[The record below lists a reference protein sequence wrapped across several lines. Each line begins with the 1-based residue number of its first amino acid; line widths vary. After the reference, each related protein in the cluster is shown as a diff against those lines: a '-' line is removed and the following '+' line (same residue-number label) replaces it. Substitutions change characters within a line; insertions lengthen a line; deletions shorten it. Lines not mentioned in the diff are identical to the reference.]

1 MNISKKL
8 LSILLIFSILTV
20 TFSVFF
26 VKNESNAVTMSKS
39 YTQYVK
45 SGISAFPKSY
55 QTYLKKLEE
64 LHPNWIFKAYYTG
77 IDWDELTSSSAENK
91 CKKNTIYFKSGST
104 VMDPKA
110 LCICGKEGDSN
121 YYCASAST
129 VNYYLDPRNFLSEAQ
144 VFQFLDLSYDEHI
157 TKSVITNAAKNSFLS
172 GTFTVNGKKYSY
184 VDAIMD
190 AAEESKVSAMHILVT
205 IFQEVGKGTKKSNGT
220 YTLPKAVSGTV
231 DGYEGLYN
239 FYNYGATDGSGAVE
253 RGLKKAREMGWT
265 DPRTAIIEGA
275 TIVLANNYIK
285 AGQNT
290 KYFYK
295 FDVVGNEILQESDG
309 KKTYSSSYFFGHQY
323 MTNIQDPTS
332 QAYNLFTYYTNEGLL
347 DKTLTFNI
355 PVYDDMP
362 SQAVQQETTLKE
374 SEGDFYWVNVNSSVN
389 IRKSASTTST
399 SLGKA
404 RRGMVVAKKGSSG
417 NFYKVTYY
425 KATSYDKSKKKW
437 NGTKVT
443 GYISKDYLK
452 KCEEIESDP
461 EPEPEPE
468 KPFEI
473 VEDEKLVDLAPG
485 GKVSNIKNTYK
496 DAKIKDSSGKEITST
511 SATLATGYTV
521 TINGKEY
528 DIVVLGDT
536 SGDGVVDA
544 RDSLRILKYQVGTYS
559 FKKAFLSAA
568 DVNGDGVVDARDS
581 LRVLKYQVGT
591 YNISIN

>member
-26 VKNESNAVTMSKS
+26 VKNESKAVSMSSS

-55 QTYLKKLEE
+55 QSYLKKLEE
-64 LHPNWIFKAYYTG
+64 LHPNWVFKAYYTG

-91 CKKNTIYFKSGST
+91 CKKNTIYFKNGST
-104 VMDPKA
+104 IMDPKA
-110 LCICGKEGDSN
+110 LCVCGQEGDSN
-121 YYCASAST
+121 YYCASSST

-157 TKSVITNAAKNSFLS
+157 TKEVIKNAAKNSFLS
-172 GTFTVNGKKYSY
+172 GKFKIDGKEYTY

-190 AAEESKVSAMHILVT
+190 AAEESDVSAMHILVT
-205 IFQEVGKGTKKSNGT
+205 IFQEVGRGSKKSDGT

-275 TIVLANNYIK
+275 TIVLANNYIS

-309 KKTYSSSYFFGHQY
+309 KKTYASKYFFGHQY

-332 QAYNLFTYYTNEGLL
+332 QAYSLFTYYTNEDLL
-347 DKTLTFNI
+347 DNTLTFNI

-362 SQAVQQETTLKE
+362 SQAVQQETTLSK
-374 SEGDFYWVNVNSSVN
+374 SEGDFYWVDVNSSVN
-389 IRKSASTTST
+389 IRKSASTSSS
-399 SLGKA
+399 SLGTA
-404 RRGMVVAKKGSSG
+404 RRGMIMAKKGSSG

-425 KATSYDKSKKKW
+425 KATTYDKSKKKW

-443 GYISKDYLK
+443 GYISKDYLT
-452 KCEEIESDP
+452 KCDET
-461 EPEPEPE
+461 EPEPE

-496 DAKIKDSSGKEITST
+496 DAKIKDSKGKEVTST

-528 DIVVLGDT
+528 DIVVLGDVNGNGEIT
-536 SGDGVVDA
+536 SSDLLGIVNHLNGNKPLKDA
-544 RDSLRILKYQVGTYS
+544 Y
-559 FKKAFLSAA
+559 KKACDANRSDTISSSDLLTV
-568 DVNGDGVVDARDS
+568 VNHLNES
-581 LRVLKYQVGT
+581 KKITL
-591 YNISIN
+591 

>member
-172 GTFTVNGKKYSY
+172 GKFKIDGKEYSY

-190 AAEESKVSAMHILVT
+190 AAEESEVSAMHILVT

-389 IRKSASTTST
+389 IRKSASTSAT

-443 GYISKDYLK
+443 GYISKEYLV
-452 KCEEIESDP
+452 KCDEKEEEPEDP
-461 EPEPEPE
+461 EPS

-511 SATLATGYTV
+511 SAVLATGYIV

-528 DIVVLGDT
+528 DIVVLGDVNGNGDIT
-536 SGDGVVDA
+536 SSDLLGIVNHLNGNKPLKDA
-544 RDSLRILKYQVGTYS
+544 Y
-559 FKKAFLSAA
+559 KKACDANRSDTISSSDLLTV
-568 DVNGDGVVDARDS
+568 VNHLNES
-581 LRVLKYQVGT
+581 KKITL
-591 YNISIN
+591 

>member
-205 IFQEVGKGTKKSNGT
+205 IFQEVGKGTKKSDGT

-389 IRKSASTTST
+389 IRKSASTSST

-443 GYISKDYLK
+443 GYISKEYLV
-452 KCEEIESDP
+452 KCDEKEEEPEDP
-461 EPEPEPE
+461 EPS

-511 SATLATGYTV
+511 SAVLATGYIV

-536 SGDGVVDA
+536 SGDGKISELDYVKIKNKITGNSKMTGAYLD
-544 RDSLRILKYQVGTYS
+544 
-559 FKKAFLSAA
+559 AA
-568 DVNGDGVVDARDS
+568 DVNKSGTITELDYVKVKNHITGASKIS
-581 LRVLKYQVGT
+581 L
-591 YNISIN
+591 

>member
-190 AAEESKVSAMHILVT
+190 AAEESEVSAMHILVT
-205 IFQEVGKGTKKSNGT
+205 IFQEVGKGTKKSDGT

-275 TIVLANNYIK
+275 TIVLANNYIS

-323 MTNIQDPTS
+323 MTNIQDPMS

-511 SATLATGYTV
+511 SAVLATGYIV

-536 SGDGVVDA
+536 SGDGKISELDYVKIKNKITGSSKMTGAYLD
-544 RDSLRILKYQVGTYS
+544 
-559 FKKAFLSAA
+559 AA
-568 DVNGDGVVDARDS
+568 DVNKSGTITELDYVKVKNHITGASEIS
-581 LRVLKYQVGT
+581 L
-591 YNISIN
+591 

>member
-190 AAEESKVSAMHILVT
+190 AAEESEVSAMHILVT
-205 IFQEVGKGTKKSNGT
+205 IFQEVGKGTKKSDGT

-275 TIVLANNYIK
+275 TIVLANNYIS

-323 MTNIQDPTS
+323 MTNIQDPMS

-389 IRKSASTTST
+389 IRKSASTSAT

-404 RRGMVVAKKGSSG
+404 RRGMIVAKKGTSG
-417 NFYKVTYY
+417 NFYKISYY

-443 GYISKDYLK
+443 GYISKEYLV
-452 KCEEIESDP
+452 KCDEKEEEPEDP
-461 EPEPEPE
+461 EPS

-511 SATLATGYTV
+511 SAVLATGYIV

-536 SGDGVVDA
+536 SGDGKITPTDYVKIRNKIMESNKLTNVQQ
-544 RDSLRILKYQVGTYS
+544 K
-559 FKKAFLSAA
+559 AA
-568 DVNGDGVVDARDS
+568 DVNRDGDITPADYVKVRNHIMGS
-581 LRVLKYQVGT
+581 SS
-591 YNISIN
+591 ISI

>member
-110 LCICGKEGDSN
+110 LCICGQEGDSN

-190 AAEESKVSAMHILVT
+190 AAEESEVSAMHILVT

-275 TIVLANNYIK
+275 EIVLANNYIK

-323 MTNIQDPTS
+323 MTNIQDPMS

-443 GYISKDYLK
+443 GYISKEYLV
-452 KCEEIESDP
+452 KCDEKEE
-461 EPEPEPE
+461 EPEDPEPE

-496 DAKIKDSSGKEITST
+496 DAKIKDSSGKEVTST

-536 SGDGVVDA
+536 SGDGKITPSDYVKI
-544 RDSLRILKYQVGTYS
+544 RNKIMGSS
-559 FKKAFLSAA
+559 NLSNVQEKAA
-568 DVNGDGVVDARDS
+568 DINKDD
-581 LRVLKYQVGT
+581 K
-591 YNISIN
+591 ISPADYVKVRNHIMGSSTITL

>member
-110 LCICGKEGDSN
+110 LCICGQEGDSN

-231 DGYEGLYN
+231 DGYEGVYN

-253 RGLKKAREMGWT
+253 RGLKKAKEMGWT

-275 TIVLANNYIK
+275 TIVLANNYIS

-332 QAYNLFTYYTNEGLL
+332 QANNLFTYYTNEDLL
-347 DKTLTFNI
+347 DNTLTFNI

-389 IRKSASTTST
+389 IRKSASTSST

-404 RRGMVVAKKGSSG
+404 RRGMVVAKKESSG

-496 DAKIKDSSGKEITST
+496 DAKIKDSSGKEVTST

-536 SGDGVVDA
+536 SGDGKITSSDYMKIKNHIMETSTLKDA
-544 RDSLRILKYQVGTYS
+544 YK
-559 FKKAFLSAA
+559 SAA
-568 DVNGDGVVDARDS
+568 DVSRDNKVTS
-581 LRVLKYQVGT
+581 SDYMKVKNHIMETSEITL
-591 YNISIN
+591 

>member
-26 VKNESNAVTMSKS
+26 INKESKAVSMSSS

-55 QTYLKKLEE
+55 QSYLKKLEE
-64 LHPNWIFKAYYTG
+64 LHPNWVFKAYYTG

-91 CKKNTIYFKSGST
+91 CKKNTIYFKNGST
-104 VMDPKA
+104 IMDPKA
-110 LCICGKEGDSN
+110 LCVCGQEGDSN
-121 YYCASAST
+121 YYCASSST

-144 VFQFLDLSYDEHI
+144 VFQFLDLSYDKHI
-157 TKSVITNAAKNSFLS
+157 TKEVIKNAAKNSFLS
-172 GTFTVNGKKYSY
+172 GKFKIDGKEYTY

-190 AAEESKVSAMHILVT
+190 AAEESDVSAMHILVT
-205 IFQEVGKGTKKSNGT
+205 IFQEVGRGSKKSDGT

-275 TIVLANNYIK
+275 TIVLANNYIS

-309 KKTYSSSYFFGHQY
+309 KKTYASKYFFGHQY

-332 QAYNLFTYYTNEGLL
+332 QAYSLFTYYTNEDLL
-347 DKTLTFNI
+347 DNTLTFNI

-362 SQAVQQETTLKE
+362 SQAVQQETTLSK
-374 SEGDFYWVNVNSSVN
+374 SEGDFYWVDVNSSVN
-389 IRKSASTTST
+389 IRKSASTSSS
-399 SLGKA
+399 SLGTA

-443 GYISKDYLK
+443 GYISKEYLK
-452 KCEEIESDP
+452 KCEEK
-461 EPEPEPE
+461 EPEPT

-511 SATLATGYTV
+511 SAVLATGYTV

-536 SGDGVVDA
+536 SSDGKISSIDYMKIKNHIMEVTN
-544 RDSLRILKYQVGTYS
+544 LNGT
-559 FKKAFLSAA
+559 KKDAA
-568 DVNGDGVVDARDS
+568 DVNRDGKISSADYM
-581 LRVLKYQVGT
+581 KIKNHIMGT
-591 YNISIN
+591 SKITL

>member
-275 TIVLANNYIK
+275 TIVLANNYIS

-443 GYISKDYLK
+443 GYISKEYLK

-496 DAKIKDSSGKEITST
+496 DAKIKDSSGKEVTST

-528 DIVVLGDT
+528 DIVVLGDVNGNGDIT
-536 SGDGVVDA
+536 SSDLLGIVNHLNGNKPLKDA
-544 RDSLRILKYQVGTYS
+544 Y
-559 FKKAFLSAA
+559 KKACDANRSDTISSSDLLTV
-568 DVNGDGVVDARDS
+568 VNHLNES
-581 LRVLKYQVGT
+581 KKITL
-591 YNISIN
+591 

>member
-172 GTFTVNGKKYSY
+172 GKFKIDGKEYSY

-190 AAEESKVSAMHILVT
+190 AAEESEVSAMHILVT

-275 TIVLANNYIK
+275 TIVLANNYIS

-389 IRKSASTTST
+389 IRKSASTSAT

-404 RRGMVVAKKGSSG
+404 RRGMIVAKKGTSG

-443 GYISKDYLK
+443 GYISKEYLV
-452 KCEEIESDP
+452 KCDEKEEEPEDP
-461 EPEPEPE
+461 EPS

-485 GKVSNIKNTYK
+485 AKVSNIKNTYS
-496 DAKIKDSSGKEITST
+496 DAKIKDSNGKEVTST
-511 SATLATGYTV
+511 SAGLATGYTV

-536 SGDGVVDA
+536 SGDGKVNSLDA
-544 RDSLRILKYQVGTYS
+544 LNVLRHSARIET
-559 FKKAFLSAA
+559 LSGAYLEAA
-568 DVNGDGVVDARDS
+568 DVLRDGKANS
-581 LRVLKYQVGT
+581 ASALQILKHSAKIDKIT
-591 YNISIN
+591 L

>member
-275 TIVLANNYIK
+275 TIVLANNYIS

-443 GYISKDYLK
+443 GYISKEYLV
-452 KCEEIESDP
+452 KCDEKEE
-461 EPEPEPE
+461 EPEDPEPE

-528 DIVVLGDT
+528 DIVVLGDVNGNGDIT
-536 SGDGVVDA
+536 SSDLLGIVNHLNGNKPLKDA
-544 RDSLRILKYQVGTYS
+544 Y
-559 FKKAFLSAA
+559 KKACDANRSDTISSSDLLTV
-568 DVNGDGVVDARDS
+568 VNHLNES
-581 LRVLKYQVGT
+581 KKITL
-591 YNISIN
+591 

>member
-26 VKNESNAVTMSKS
+26 VKNESKAVSMSSS

-55 QTYLKKLEE
+55 QSYLKKLEE
-64 LHPNWIFKAYYTG
+64 LHPNWVFKAYYTG

-91 CKKNTIYFKSGST
+91 CKKNTIYFKNGST
-104 VMDPKA
+104 IMDPKA
-110 LCICGKEGDSN
+110 LCICGQEGDSN
-121 YYCASAST
+121 YYCASSST

-157 TKSVITNAAKNSFLS
+157 TKEVIKNAAKNSFLS
-172 GTFTVNGKKYSY
+172 GKFKIDGKEYTY

-190 AAEESKVSAMHILVT
+190 AAEESDVSAMHILVT
-205 IFQEVGKGTKKSNGT
+205 IFQEVGRGSKKSDGT

-275 TIVLANNYIK
+275 TIVLANNYIS

-309 KKTYSSSYFFGHQY
+309 KKTYASKYFFGHQY

-332 QAYNLFTYYTNEGLL
+332 QAYSLFTYYTNEGLL

-374 SEGDFYWVNVNSSVN
+374 SEGDFYWVDVNSSVN
-389 IRKSASTTST
+389 IRKSASTSSA
-399 SLGKA
+399 SLGTA

-425 KATSYDKSKKKW
+425 KATSYNKSKKKW

-443 GYISKDYLK
+443 GYISKEYLK
-452 KCEEIESDP
+452 KCEEK
-461 EPEPEPE
+461 EPEPT

-473 VEDEKLVDLAPG
+473 VESDKLVDLAPG

-496 DAKIKDSSGKEITST
+496 DAKIKDSKGKEVTST

-528 DIVVLGDT
+528 DIVVLGDVNGNGEIT
-536 SGDGVVDA
+536 SSDLLGIVNHLNGNKPLKDA
-544 RDSLRILKYQVGTYS
+544 Y
-559 FKKAFLSAA
+559 KKACDANRSDTISSSDLLTV
-568 DVNGDGVVDARDS
+568 VNHLNES
-581 LRVLKYQVGT
+581 KKITL
-591 YNISIN
+591 

>member
-26 VKNESNAVTMSKS
+26 VKNESKAVSMSSS

-64 LHPNWIFKAYYTG
+64 LHPNWVFKAYYTG

-91 CKKNTIYFKSGST
+91 CKKNTIYFKNGST

-110 LCICGKEGDSN
+110 LCVCGQEGDSN
-121 YYCASAST
+121 YYCASSST

-144 VFQFLDLSYDEHI
+144 VFQFLDLSYDKHI
-157 TKSVITNAAKNSFLS
+157 TKEVIKNAAKNSFLS
-172 GTFTVNGKKYSY
+172 GKFKIDGKEYTY

-190 AAEESKVSAMHILVT
+190 AAEESDVSAMHILVT
-205 IFQEVGKGTKKSNGT
+205 IFQEVGRGSKKSDGT
-220 YTLPKAVSGTV
+220 YSLPKAVSGTV

-275 TIVLANNYIK
+275 TIVLANNYIS

-309 KKTYSSSYFFGHQY
+309 KKTYASKYFFGHQY

-332 QAYNLFTYYTNEGLL
+332 QAYNLFTYYTNEDLL
-347 DKTLTFNI
+347 DNTLTFNI

-362 SQAVQQETTLKE
+362 SQAVQQETTLSK
-374 SEGDFYWVNVNSSVN
+374 SEGDFYWVDVNSSVN
-389 IRKSASTTST
+389 IRKSASTSSA
-399 SLGKA
+399 SLGTA

-443 GYISKDYLK
+443 GYISKEYLK
-452 KCEEIESDP
+452 KCEEK
-461 EPEPEPE
+461 EPEPT

-496 DAKIKDSSGKEITST
+496 DAKIKDSKGKEVTST

-528 DIVVLGDT
+528 DIVVLGDVNGNGEIT
-536 SGDGVVDA
+536 SSDLLGIVNHLNGNKPLKDA
-544 RDSLRILKYQVGTYS
+544 Y
-559 FKKAFLSAA
+559 KKACDANRSDTISSSDLLTV
-568 DVNGDGVVDARDS
+568 VNHLNES
-581 LRVLKYQVGT
+581 KKITL
-591 YNISIN
+591 

>member
-323 MTNIQDPTS
+323 MTNIQDPMS

-443 GYISKDYLK
+443 GYISKEYLV
-452 KCEEIESDP
+452 KCDEKEEEPEDP
-461 EPEPEPE
+461 EPS

-511 SATLATGYTV
+511 SAVLATGYIV

-528 DIVVLGDT
+528 DIVVLGDVNGNGDIT
-536 SGDGVVDA
+536 SSDLLGIVNHLNGNKPLKDA
-544 RDSLRILKYQVGTYS
+544 Y
-559 FKKAFLSAA
+559 KKACDANRSDTISSSDLLTV
-568 DVNGDGVVDARDS
+568 VNHLNES
-581 LRVLKYQVGT
+581 KKITL
-591 YNISIN
+591 

>member
-26 VKNESNAVTMSKS
+26 VKNESKAVSMSSS

-55 QTYLKKLEE
+55 QSYLKKLEE
-64 LHPNWIFKAYYTG
+64 LHPNWVFKAYYTG

-91 CKKNTIYFKSGST
+91 CKKNTIYFKNGST
-104 VMDPKA
+104 IMDPKA
-110 LCICGKEGDSN
+110 LCVCGQEGDSN
-121 YYCASAST
+121 YYCASSST

-144 VFQFLDLSYDEHI
+144 VFQFLDLSYDKHI
-157 TKSVITNAAKNSFLS
+157 TKEVIKNAAKNSFLS
-172 GTFTVNGKKYSY
+172 GKFKIDGKEYTY

-190 AAEESKVSAMHILVT
+190 AAEESDVSAMHILVT
-205 IFQEVGKGTKKSNGT
+205 IFQEVGRGSKKSDGT

-275 TIVLANNYIK
+275 TIVLANNYIS

-309 KKTYSSSYFFGHQY
+309 KKTYASKYFFGHQY

-332 QAYNLFTYYTNEGLL
+332 QAYNLFTYYTNEDLL
-347 DKTLTFNI
+347 DNTLTFNI

-362 SQAVQQETTLKE
+362 SQAVQQETTLSK
-374 SEGDFYWVNVNSSVN
+374 SEGDFYWVDVNSSVN
-389 IRKSASTTST
+389 IRKSASTSSA
-399 SLGKA
+399 SLGTA

-443 GYISKDYLK
+443 GYISKEYLK
-452 KCEEIESDP
+452 KCEEK
-461 EPEPEPE
+461 EPEPT

-496 DAKIKDSSGKEITST
+496 DAKIKDSKGKEVTST

-528 DIVVLGDT
+528 DIVVLGDVNGNGEIT
-536 SGDGVVDA
+536 SSDLLGIVNHLNGNKPLKDA
-544 RDSLRILKYQVGTYS
+544 Y
-559 FKKAFLSAA
+559 KKACDANRSDTISSSDLLTV
-568 DVNGDGVVDARDS
+568 VNHLNES
-581 LRVLKYQVGT
+581 KKITL
-591 YNISIN
+591 

>member
-20 TFSVFF
+20 TCSVFF
-26 VKNESNAVTMSKS
+26 INKESKAVSMSSS

-55 QTYLKKLEE
+55 QSYLKKLEE
-64 LHPNWIFKAYYTG
+64 LHPNWVFKAYYTG

-91 CKKNTIYFKSGST
+91 CKKNTIYFKNGST
-104 VMDPKA
+104 IMDPKA
-110 LCICGKEGDSN
+110 LCVCGQEGDSN
-121 YYCASAST
+121 YYCASSST

-157 TKSVITNAAKNSFLS
+157 TKEVIKNAAKNSFLS
-172 GTFTVNGKKYSY
+172 GKFKIDGKEYTY

-190 AAEESKVSAMHILVT
+190 AAEESDVSAMHILVT
-205 IFQEVGKGTKKSNGT
+205 IFQEVGRGTKKSDGT

-275 TIVLANNYIK
+275 TIVLANNYIS

-332 QAYNLFTYYTNEGLL
+332 QAYNLFTYYTNEDLL
-347 DKTLTFNI
+347 DNTLTFNI

-362 SQAVQQETTLKE
+362 SQAVQQETTLSK
-374 SEGDFYWVNVNSSVN
+374 SEGDFYWVDVNSSVN
-389 IRKSASTTST
+389 IRKSASTSSA
-399 SLGKA
+399 SLGTA
-404 RRGMVVAKKGSSG
+404 RRGMIMAKKVTSG

-425 KATSYDKSKKKW
+425 KATTYDKSKKKW

-443 GYISKDYLK
+443 GYISKEYLK
-452 KCEEIESDP
+452 KCEEK
-461 EPEPEPE
+461 EPEPT
-468 KPFEI
+468 KTFEI
-473 VEDEKLVDLAPG
+473 VESDKLVDLAPG

-496 DAKIKDSSGKEITST
+496 DAKIKDSKGKEVTST

-528 DIVVLGDT
+528 DIVVLGDVNGNGEIT
-536 SGDGVVDA
+536 SSDLLGIVNHLNGNKPLKDA
-544 RDSLRILKYQVGTYS
+544 Y
-559 FKKAFLSAA
+559 KKACDANRSDTISSSDLLTV
-568 DVNGDGVVDARDS
+568 VNHLNES
-581 LRVLKYQVGT
+581 KKITL
-591 YNISIN
+591 

>member
-1 MNISKKL
+1 
-8 LSILLIFSILTV
+8 
-20 TFSVFF
+20 
-26 VKNESNAVTMSKS
+26 
-39 YTQYVK
+39 
-45 SGISAFPKSY
+45 
-55 QTYLKKLEE
+55 
-64 LHPNWIFKAYYTG
+64 
-77 IDWDELTSSSAENK
+77 
-91 CKKNTIYFKSGST
+91 
-104 VMDPKA
+104 
-110 LCICGKEGDSN
+110 
-121 YYCASAST
+121 
-129 VNYYLDPRNFLSEAQ
+129 
-144 VFQFLDLSYDEHI
+144 
-157 TKSVITNAAKNSFLS
+157 
-172 GTFTVNGKKYSY
+172 
-184 VDAIMD
+184 
-190 AAEESKVSAMHILVT
+190 
-205 IFQEVGKGTKKSNGT
+205 
-220 YTLPKAVSGTV
+220 
-231 DGYEGLYN
+231 
-239 FYNYGATDGSGAVE
+239 
-253 RGLKKAREMGWT
+253 MGWT

-511 SATLATGYTV
+511 SAVLATGYIV

>member
-26 VKNESNAVTMSKS
+26 INKESKAVSMSSS

-55 QTYLKKLEE
+55 QSYLKKLEE
-64 LHPNWIFKAYYTG
+64 LHPNWVFKAYYTG

-91 CKKNTIYFKSGST
+91 CKKNTIYFKNGST
-104 VMDPKA
+104 IMDPKA
-110 LCICGKEGDSN
+110 LCVCGQEGDSN
-121 YYCASAST
+121 YYCASSST

-157 TKSVITNAAKNSFLS
+157 TKEVIKNAAKNSFLS
-172 GTFTVNGKKYSY
+172 GKFKIDGKEYTY

-190 AAEESKVSAMHILVT
+190 AAEESDVSAMHILVT
-205 IFQEVGKGTKKSNGT
+205 IFQEVGRGSKKSDGT

-275 TIVLANNYIK
+275 TIVLANNYIS

-309 KKTYSSSYFFGHQY
+309 KKTYASKYFFGHQY

-332 QAYNLFTYYTNEGLL
+332 QAYSLFTYYTNEGLL

-389 IRKSASTTST
+389 IRKSASTSAT

-443 GYISKDYLK
+443 GYISKEYLK
-452 KCEEIESDP
+452 KCEEK
-461 EPEPEPE
+461 EPEPT

-511 SATLATGYTV
+511 SAVLATGYTV

-536 SGDGVVDA
+536 SSDGKISSIDYMKIKNHIMEVTN
-544 RDSLRILKYQVGTYS
+544 LNGT
-559 FKKAFLSAA
+559 KKDAA
-568 DVNGDGVVDARDS
+568 DVNRDGKISSADYM
-581 LRVLKYQVGT
+581 KIKNHIMGT
-591 YNISIN
+591 SKITL

>member
-172 GTFTVNGKKYSY
+172 GKFKIDGKEYSY

-190 AAEESKVSAMHILVT
+190 AAEESEVSAMHILVT

-275 TIVLANNYIK
+275 TIVLANNYIS

-323 MTNIQDPTS
+323 MTNIQDPMS

-496 DAKIKDSSGKEITST
+496 DAKIKDSSGKEVTST
-511 SATLATGYTV
+511 SAVLATGYIV

-528 DIVVLGDT
+528 DIVVLGDVNGNGDIT
-536 SGDGVVDA
+536 SSDLLGIVNHLNGNKPLKDA
-544 RDSLRILKYQVGTYS
+544 Y
-559 FKKAFLSAA
+559 KKACDANRSDTISSSDLLTV
-568 DVNGDGVVDARDS
+568 VNHLNES
-581 LRVLKYQVGT
+581 KKITL
-591 YNISIN
+591 

>member
-91 CKKNTIYFKSGST
+91 CKKNTIYFKSGLT

-275 TIVLANNYIK
+275 TIVLANNYIS

-389 IRKSASTTST
+389 IRKSASTSST

-443 GYISKDYLK
+443 GYISKEYLV
-452 KCEEIESDP
+452 KCDEKEEEPEDP
-461 EPEPEPE
+461 EPS

-511 SATLATGYTV
+511 SAVLATGYIV

-536 SGDGVVDA
+536 SGDGKISELDYVKIKNKITGNSKMTGAYLD
-544 RDSLRILKYQVGTYS
+544 
-559 FKKAFLSAA
+559 AA
-568 DVNGDGVVDARDS
+568 DVNKSGTITELDYVKVKNHITGASKIS
-581 LRVLKYQVGT
+581 L
-591 YNISIN
+591 

>member
-190 AAEESKVSAMHILVT
+190 AAEESEVSAMHILVT

-275 TIVLANNYIK
+275 TIVLANNYIS

-323 MTNIQDPTS
+323 MTNIQDPMS

-389 IRKSASTTST
+389 IRKSASTSAT

-404 RRGMVVAKKGSSG
+404 RRGMIVAKKGSSG

-443 GYISKDYLK
+443 GYISKEYLV
-452 KCEEIESDP
+452 KCDEKEEEPEDP
-461 EPEPEPE
+461 EPS

-496 DAKIKDSSGKEITST
+496 DAKIKDSSGKEVTST
-511 SATLATGYTV
+511 SAALATGYTV

-536 SGDGVVDA
+536 SGDGKVNSLDA
-544 RDSLRILKYQVGTYS
+544 LNVLRHSARIET
-559 FKKAFLSAA
+559 LSGAYLEAA
-568 DVNGDGVVDARDS
+568 DVLRDGKANS
-581 LRVLKYQVGT
+581 ASALQILKHSAKIEEIT
-591 YNISIN
+591 L

>member
-190 AAEESKVSAMHILVT
+190 AAEESEVSAMHILVT
-205 IFQEVGKGTKKSNGT
+205 IFQEVGKGTKKSDGT

-417 NFYKVTYY
+417 NFYKISYY

-443 GYISKDYLK
+443 GYISKEYLV
-452 KCEEIESDP
+452 KCDEKEEEPEDP
-461 EPEPEPE
+461 EPS

-511 SATLATGYTV
+511 SAVLATGYTV
-521 TINGKEY
+521 TINSKTY

-536 SGDGVVDA
+536 SGDGKITPSDYVKI
-544 RDSLRILKYQVGTYS
+544 RNKIMGSS
-559 FKKAFLSAA
+559 NLSNVQGKAA
-568 DVNGDGVVDARDS
+568 DINKDD
-581 LRVLKYQVGT
+581 K
-591 YNISIN
+591 ISPADYVKVRNHIMGSSTITL

>member
-275 TIVLANNYIK
+275 TIVLANNYIS

-323 MTNIQDPTS
+323 MTNIQDPMS

-389 IRKSASTTST
+389 IRKSASTSAS

-443 GYISKDYLK
+443 GYISKDYLV
-452 KCEEIESDP
+452 KCDEKEE
-461 EPEPEPE
+461 EPEPEPS

-511 SATLATGYTV
+511 SAVLATGYIV

-528 DIVVLGDT
+528 DIVVLGDVNGNGDIT
-536 SGDGVVDA
+536 SSDLLGIVNHLNGNKPLKDA
-544 RDSLRILKYQVGTYS
+544 Y
-559 FKKAFLSAA
+559 KKACDANRSDTISSSDLLTV
-568 DVNGDGVVDARDS
+568 VNHLNES
-581 LRVLKYQVGT
+581 KKITL
-591 YNISIN
+591 

>member
-172 GTFTVNGKKYSY
+172 GKFKIDGKEYTY

-190 AAEESKVSAMHILVT
+190 AAEESEVSAMHILVT

-275 TIVLANNYIK
+275 EIVLANNYIK

-323 MTNIQDPTS
+323 MTNIQDPMS

-362 SQAVQQETTLKE
+362 SHTVQQETTLKE

-443 GYISKDYLK
+443 GYISKEYLK

-496 DAKIKDSSGKEITST
+496 DAKIKDSSGKEVTST
-511 SATLATGYTV
+511 SATLATGYIV

-536 SGDGVVDA
+536 SGDGKISELDYVKIKNKITGNSKMTGAYLD
-544 RDSLRILKYQVGTYS
+544 
-559 FKKAFLSAA
+559 AA
-568 DVNGDGVVDARDS
+568 DVNKSGTITELDYVKVKNHITGASKIS
-581 LRVLKYQVGT
+581 L
-591 YNISIN
+591 

>member
-91 CKKNTIYFKSGST
+91 CKKNTIYFKNGST

-129 VNYYLDPRNFLSEAQ
+129 VNYYLDPRNFLRESQ

-172 GTFTVNGKKYSY
+172 GKFKIDGKEYSY

-190 AAEESKVSAMHILVT
+190 AAEESEVSAMHILVT

-275 TIVLANNYIK
+275 TIVLANNYIS

-389 IRKSASTTST
+389 IRKSASTSST

-443 GYISKDYLK
+443 GYISKEYLV
-452 KCEEIESDP
+452 KCDEKEEEPEDP
-461 EPEPEPE
+461 EPS

-511 SATLATGYTV
+511 SAVLATGYIV

-536 SGDGVVDA
+536 SGDGKISELDYVKIKNKITGNSKMTGAYLD
-544 RDSLRILKYQVGTYS
+544 
-559 FKKAFLSAA
+559 AA
-568 DVNGDGVVDARDS
+568 DVNKSGTITELDYVKVKNHITGASKIS
-581 LRVLKYQVGT
+581 L
-591 YNISIN
+591 

>member
-275 TIVLANNYIK
+275 EIVLANNYIK

-323 MTNIQDPTS
+323 MTNIQDPMS

-389 IRKSASTTST
+389 IRKSASTSST

-404 RRGMVVAKKGSSG
+404 RRGMVVAKKGPSG

-443 GYISKDYLK
+443 GYISKEYLV
-452 KCEEIESDP
+452 KCDEKEEEP
-461 EPEPEPE
+461 EEPEPS

-496 DAKIKDSSGKEITST
+496 DAKIKDSKGKEVTST

-536 SGDGVVDA
+536 SGDGKITSSDYMKIKNHIMETSTLKDA
-544 RDSLRILKYQVGTYS
+544 YK
-559 FKKAFLSAA
+559 SAA
-568 DVNGDGVVDARDS
+568 DVSRDS
-581 LRVLKYQVGT
+581 KITSSDYMKVKNHIMETSEITL
-591 YNISIN
+591 

>member
-443 GYISKDYLK
+443 GYISKEYLV
-452 KCEEIESDP
+452 KCDEKEEEPEDP
-461 EPEPEPE
+461 EPS

-496 DAKIKDSSGKEITST
+496 DAKIKDSSGKEVTST
-511 SATLATGYTV
+511 SATLATGYIV

>member
-26 VKNESNAVTMSKS
+26 VKNESKAVSMSSS

-55 QTYLKKLEE
+55 QSYLKKLEE
-64 LHPNWIFKAYYTG
+64 LHPNWVFKAYYTG

-91 CKKNTIYFKSGST
+91 CKKNTIYFKNGST
-104 VMDPKA
+104 IMDPKA
-110 LCICGKEGDSN
+110 LCVCGQEGDSN
-121 YYCASAST
+121 YYCASSST

-157 TKSVITNAAKNSFLS
+157 TKEVIKNAAKNSFLS
-172 GTFTVNGKKYSY
+172 GKFKIDGKEYTY

-190 AAEESKVSAMHILVT
+190 AAEESDVSAMHILVT
-205 IFQEVGKGTKKSNGT
+205 IFQEVGRGSKKSDGT

-275 TIVLANNYIK
+275 TIVLANNYIS

-309 KKTYSSSYFFGHQY
+309 KKTYASKYFFGHQY

-332 QAYNLFTYYTNEGLL
+332 QAYSLFTYYTNEDLL
-347 DKTLTFNI
+347 DNTLTFNI

-362 SQAVQQETTLKE
+362 SQAVQQETTLSK
-374 SEGDFYWVNVNSSVN
+374 SEGDFYWVDVNSSVN
-389 IRKSASTTST
+389 IRKSASTSSA
-399 SLGKA
+399 SLGTA
-404 RRGMVVAKKGSSG
+404 RRGMIMAKKGTSG

-443 GYISKDYLK
+443 GYISKEYLK
-452 KCEEIESDP
+452 KCEEK
-461 EPEPEPE
+461 EPEPT

-473 VEDEKLVDLAPG
+473 VESDKLVDLAPG
-485 GKVSNIKNTYK
+485 AKASNIKNTYK
-496 DAKIKDSSGKEITST
+496 DAKIKDSKGKEVTST
-511 SATLATGYTV
+511 SAVLATGYTV

-536 SGDGVVDA
+536 SSDGKISSIDYMKIKNHIMEVTN
-544 RDSLRILKYQVGTYS
+544 LNGT
-559 FKKAFLSAA
+559 KKDAA
-568 DVNGDGVVDARDS
+568 DVNRDGKISSADYM
-581 LRVLKYQVGT
+581 KIKNHIMGT
-591 YNISIN
+591 SKITL

>member
-55 QTYLKKLEE
+55 QSYLKKLEE
-64 LHPNWIFKAYYTG
+64 LHPNWVFKAYYTG

-91 CKKNTIYFKSGST
+91 CKKNTIYFKNGST
-104 VMDPKA
+104 IMDPKA
-110 LCICGKEGDSN
+110 LCVCGQEGDSN
-121 YYCASAST
+121 YYCASSST

-157 TKSVITNAAKNSFLS
+157 TKEVIKNAAKNSFLS
-172 GTFTVNGKKYSY
+172 GKFKIDGKEYTY

-190 AAEESKVSAMHILVT
+190 AAEESDVSAMHILVT
-205 IFQEVGKGTKKSNGT
+205 IFQEVGRGSKKSDGT

-275 TIVLANNYIK
+275 TIVLANNYIS

-309 KKTYSSSYFFGHQY
+309 KKTYASKYFFGHQY

-332 QAYNLFTYYTNEGLL
+332 QAYSLFTYYTNEDLL
-347 DKTLTFNI
+347 DNTLTFNI

-362 SQAVQQETTLKE
+362 SQAVQQETTLSK
-374 SEGDFYWVNVNSSVN
+374 SEGDFYWVDVNSSVN
-389 IRKSASTTST
+389 IRKSASTSSS
-399 SLGKA
+399 SLGTA
-404 RRGMVVAKKGSSG
+404 RRGMIMAKKETSGS
-417 NFYKVTYY
+417 FYKVTYY
-425 KATSYDKSKKKW
+425 KATSYNKSKKKW

-443 GYISKDYLK
+443 GYISKEYLK
-452 KCEEIESDP
+452 KCEEK
-461 EPEPEPE
+461 EPEPT

-473 VEDEKLVDLAPG
+473 VESDKLVDLAPG
-485 GKVSNIKNTYK
+485 AKASNIKNTYK
-496 DAKIKDSSGKEITST
+496 DAKIKDSKGKEVTST

-528 DIVVLGDT
+528 DIVVLGDVNGNGEIT
-536 SGDGVVDA
+536 SSDLLGIVNHLNGNKPLKDA
-544 RDSLRILKYQVGTYS
+544 Y
-559 FKKAFLSAA
+559 KKACDANRSDTISSSDLLTV
-568 DVNGDGVVDARDS
+568 VNHLNES
-581 LRVLKYQVGT
+581 KKITL
-591 YNISIN
+591 

>member
-389 IRKSASTTST
+389 IRKSASTSST

-443 GYISKDYLK
+443 GYISKEYLV
-452 KCEEIESDP
+452 KCDEKEEEPEDP
-461 EPEPEPE
+461 EPS

-511 SATLATGYTV
+511 SAVLATGYIV

-536 SGDGVVDA
+536 SGDGKISELDYVKIKNKITGNSKMTGAYLD
-544 RDSLRILKYQVGTYS
+544 
-559 FKKAFLSAA
+559 AA
-568 DVNGDGVVDARDS
+568 DVNKSGTITELDYVKVKNHITGASKIS
-581 LRVLKYQVGT
+581 L
-591 YNISIN
+591 

>member
-190 AAEESKVSAMHILVT
+190 AAEESEVSAMHILVT
-205 IFQEVGKGTKKSNGT
+205 IFQEVGKGTKKSDGT

-275 TIVLANNYIK
+275 TIVLANNYIS

-389 IRKSASTTST
+389 IRKSASTSAT

-404 RRGMVVAKKGSSG
+404 RRGMIVAKKGTSG

-443 GYISKDYLK
+443 GYISKEYLV
-452 KCEEIESDP
+452 KCDEKEEEPEDP
-461 EPEPEPE
+461 EPS

-511 SATLATGYTV
+511 SAVLATGYIV

-536 SGDGVVDA
+536 SGDGKISELDYVKIKNKITGNSKMTGAYLD
-544 RDSLRILKYQVGTYS
+544 
-559 FKKAFLSAA
+559 AA
-568 DVNGDGVVDARDS
+568 DVNKSGTITELDYVKVKNHITGASKIS
-581 LRVLKYQVGT
+581 L
-591 YNISIN
+591 

>member
-26 VKNESNAVTMSKS
+26 VKNESKAVSMSSS

-55 QTYLKKLEE
+55 QSYLKKLEE
-64 LHPNWIFKAYYTG
+64 LHPNWVFKAYYTG

-91 CKKNTIYFKSGST
+91 CKKNTIYFKNGST
-104 VMDPKA
+104 IMDPKA
-110 LCICGKEGDSN
+110 LCVCGQEGDSN
-121 YYCASAST
+121 YYCASSST

-144 VFQFLDLSYDEHI
+144 VFQFLDLSYDKHI
-157 TKSVITNAAKNSFLS
+157 TKEVIKNAAKNSFLS
-172 GTFTVNGKKYSY
+172 GKFKIDGKEYTY

-190 AAEESKVSAMHILVT
+190 AAEESDVSAMHILVT
-205 IFQEVGKGTKKSNGT
+205 IFQEVGRGSKKSDGT

-275 TIVLANNYIK
+275 TIVLANNYIS

-309 KKTYSSSYFFGHQY
+309 KKTYASKYFFGHQY

-332 QAYNLFTYYTNEGLL
+332 QAYNLFTYYTNEDLL
-347 DKTLTFNI
+347 DNTLTFNI

-362 SQAVQQETTLKE
+362 SQAVQQETTLSK
-374 SEGDFYWVNVNSSVN
+374 SEGDFYWVDVNSSVN
-389 IRKSASTTST
+389 IRKSASTSSA
-399 SLGKA
+399 SLGTA

-443 GYISKDYLK
+443 GYISKEYLK
-452 KCEEIESDP
+452 KCEEK
-461 EPEPEPE
+461 EPEPT

-473 VEDEKLVDLAPG
+473 VESDKLVDLAPG
-485 GKVSNIKNTYK
+485 AKASNIKNTYK
-496 DAKIKDSSGKEITST
+496 DAKIKDSKGKEITST
-511 SATLATGYTV
+511 SVVLATGYTV

-528 DIVVLGDT
+528 DIVVLGDVNGNGEIT
-536 SGDGVVDA
+536 SSDLLGIVNHLNGNKPLKDA
-544 RDSLRILKYQVGTYS
+544 Y
-559 FKKAFLSAA
+559 KKACDANRSDTISSSDLLTV
-568 DVNGDGVVDARDS
+568 VNHLNES
-581 LRVLKYQVGT
+581 KKITL
-591 YNISIN
+591 

>member
-275 TIVLANNYIK
+275 TIVLANNYIS

-323 MTNIQDPTS
+323 MTNIQDPMS

-404 RRGMVVAKKGSSG
+404 RRGMIVAKKGSSG

-443 GYISKDYLK
+443 GYISKEYLV
-452 KCEEIESDP
+452 KCDEKEEEPEDP
-461 EPEPEPE
+461 EPS

-496 DAKIKDSSGKEITST
+496 DAKIKDSSGKEVTST

-536 SGDGVVDA
+536 SGDGEVDS
-544 RDSLRILKYQVGTYS
+544 RDSLRILKYQVGTYT

-568 DVNGDGVVDARDS
+568 DVNDDGVVDSRDS

-591 YNISIN
+591 YTISLD

>member
-26 VKNESNAVTMSKS
+26 VKNESKAVSMSSS

-55 QTYLKKLEE
+55 QSYLKKLEE
-64 LHPNWIFKAYYTG
+64 LHPNWVFKAYYTG

-91 CKKNTIYFKSGST
+91 CKKNTIYFKNGST
-104 VMDPKA
+104 IMDPKA
-110 LCICGKEGDSN
+110 LCVCGQEGDSN
-121 YYCASAST
+121 YYCASSST

-144 VFQFLDLSYDEHI
+144 VFQFLDLSYDKHI
-157 TKSVITNAAKNSFLS
+157 TKEVIKNAAKNSFLS
-172 GTFTVNGKKYSY
+172 GKFKIDGKEYTY

-190 AAEESKVSAMHILVT
+190 AAEESEVSAMHILVT
-205 IFQEVGKGTKKSNGT
+205 IFQEVGRGSKKSDGT

-275 TIVLANNYIK
+275 TIVLANNYIS

-309 KKTYSSSYFFGHQY
+309 KKTYASKYFFGHQY

-332 QAYNLFTYYTNEGLL
+332 QAYNLFTYYTNEDLL
-347 DKTLTFNI
+347 DNTLTFNI

-362 SQAVQQETTLKE
+362 SQAVQQETTLSK
-374 SEGDFYWVNVNSSVN
+374 SEGDFYWVDVNSSVN
-389 IRKSASTTST
+389 IRKSASTSSS
-399 SLGKA
+399 SLGTA

-425 KATSYDKSKKKW
+425 KATSYNKSKKKW

-443 GYISKDYLK
+443 GYISKEYLK
-452 KCEEIESDP
+452 KCEEK
-461 EPEPEPE
+461 EPEPT

-473 VEDEKLVDLAPG
+473 VESDKLVDLAPG
-485 GKVSNIKNTYK
+485 AKASNIKNTYK

-511 SATLATGYTV
+511 SVVLATGYTV

-528 DIVVLGDT
+528 DIVVLGDVNGNGEIT
-536 SGDGVVDA
+536 SSDLLGIVNHLNGNKPLKDA
-544 RDSLRILKYQVGTYS
+544 Y
-559 FKKAFLSAA
+559 KKACDANRSDTISSSDLLTV
-568 DVNGDGVVDARDS
+568 VNHLNES
-581 LRVLKYQVGT
+581 KKITL
-591 YNISIN
+591 

>member
-8 LSILLIFSILTV
+8 LSILLIFSMLTV

-91 CKKNTIYFKSGST
+91 CKKNTIYFKNGST
-104 VMDPKA
+104 IMDPKA

-190 AAEESKVSAMHILVT
+190 AAEESEVSAMHILVT
-205 IFQEVGKGTKKSNGT
+205 IFQEVGKGTKKSDGT

-323 MTNIQDPTS
+323 MTNIQDPMS

-496 DAKIKDSSGKEITST
+496 DAKIKDSSGKEVTST

-528 DIVVLGDT
+528 DIVVLGDVNGNGDIT
-536 SGDGVVDA
+536 SSDLLGIVNHLNGNKPLKDA
-544 RDSLRILKYQVGTYS
+544 Y
-559 FKKAFLSAA
+559 KKACDANRSDTISSSDLLTV
-568 DVNGDGVVDARDS
+568 VNHLNES
-581 LRVLKYQVGT
+581 KKITL
-591 YNISIN
+591 

>member
-172 GTFTVNGKKYSY
+172 GKFKIDGKEYSY

-190 AAEESKVSAMHILVT
+190 AAEESEVSAMHILVT
-205 IFQEVGKGTKKSNGT
+205 IFQEVGKGTKKSDGT

-275 TIVLANNYIK
+275 TIVLANNYIS

-323 MTNIQDPTS
+323 MTNIQDPMS

-362 SQAVQQETTLKE
+362 SQAVQQGTTLKE

-443 GYISKDYLK
+443 GYISKEYLV
-452 KCEEIESDP
+452 KCDEKEEEPEDP
-461 EPEPEPE
+461 EPS

-511 SATLATGYTV
+511 SAVLATGYIV

-536 SGDGVVDA
+536 SGDGKISELDYVKIKNKITGNSKMTGAYLD
-544 RDSLRILKYQVGTYS
+544 
-559 FKKAFLSAA
+559 AA
-568 DVNGDGVVDARDS
+568 DVNKSGTITELDYVKVKNHITGASKIS
-581 LRVLKYQVGT
+581 L
-591 YNISIN
+591 

>member
-26 VKNESNAVTMSKS
+26 INKESKAVSMSSS

-55 QTYLKKLEE
+55 QSYLKKLEE
-64 LHPNWIFKAYYTG
+64 LHPNWVFKAYYTG

-91 CKKNTIYFKSGST
+91 CKKNTIYFKNGST
-104 VMDPKA
+104 IMDPKA
-110 LCICGKEGDSN
+110 LCVCGQEGDSN
-121 YYCASAST
+121 YYCASSST

-157 TKSVITNAAKNSFLS
+157 TKEVIKNAAKNSFLS
-172 GTFTVNGKKYSY
+172 GKFKIDGKEYTY

-190 AAEESKVSAMHILVT
+190 AAEESDVSAMHILVT
-205 IFQEVGKGTKKSNGT
+205 IFQEVGRGTKKSDGT

-275 TIVLANNYIK
+275 TIVLANNYIS

-332 QAYNLFTYYTNEGLL
+332 QAYNLFTYYTNEDLL
-347 DKTLTFNI
+347 DNTLTFNI

-362 SQAVQQETTLKE
+362 SQAVQQETTLSK
-374 SEGDFYWVNVNSSVN
+374 SEGDFYWVDVNSSVN
-389 IRKSASTTST
+389 IRKSASTSSA
-399 SLGKA
+399 SLGTA
-404 RRGMVVAKKGSSG
+404 RRGMIMAKKVTSG

-425 KATSYDKSKKKW
+425 KATTYDKSKKKW

-443 GYISKDYLK
+443 GYISKEYLK
-452 KCEEIESDP
+452 KCEEK
-461 EPEPEPE
+461 EPEPKPE

-485 GKVSNIKNTYK
+485 AKASNIKNTYK

-511 SATLATGYTV
+511 SVVLATGYTV

-528 DIVVLGDT
+528 DIVVLGE
-536 SGDGVVDA
+536 
-544 RDSLRILKYQVGTYS
+544 
-559 FKKAFLSAA
+559 
-568 DVNGDGVVDARDS
+568 VNGDG
-581 LRVLKYQVGT
+581 
-591 YNISIN
+591 NISSSDLLVIINHLNKKALLKGPFEKAGDVNDDNRISSSDLLVIINHLNKKNEITL

>member
-172 GTFTVNGKKYSY
+172 GKFKIDGKESTY

-190 AAEESKVSAMHILVT
+190 AAEESEVSAMHILVT

-389 IRKSASTTST
+389 IRKSASTSAT

-404 RRGMVVAKKGSSG
+404 RRGMIVAKKGSSG

-443 GYISKDYLK
+443 GYISKEYLV
-452 KCEEIESDP
+452 KCDEKEE
-461 EPEPEPE
+461 EPEDSEPS

-511 SATLATGYTV
+511 SAVLATGYIV

-528 DIVVLGDT
+528 DIVVLGDVNGNGDIT
-536 SGDGVVDA
+536 SSDLLGIVNHLNGNKPLKDA
-544 RDSLRILKYQVGTYS
+544 Y
-559 FKKAFLSAA
+559 KKACDANRSDTISSSDLLTV
-568 DVNGDGVVDARDS
+568 VNHLNES
-581 LRVLKYQVGT
+581 KKITL
-591 YNISIN
+591 

>member
-77 IDWDELTSSSAENK
+77 IDWDELTSSAAENK

-275 TIVLANNYIK
+275 TIVLANNYIS

-389 IRKSASTTST
+389 IRKSASTSAS

-417 NFYKVTYY
+417 SFYKVTYY

-443 GYISKDYLK
+443 GYISKEYLV
-452 KCEEIESDP
+452 KCDEKEEEPEDP
-461 EPEPEPE
+461 EPS

-511 SATLATGYTV
+511 SAVLATGYIV

-528 DIVVLGDT
+528 DIVVLGDVNGNGDIT
-536 SGDGVVDA
+536 SSDLLGIVNHLNGNKPLKDA
-544 RDSLRILKYQVGTYS
+544 Y
-559 FKKAFLSAA
+559 KKACDANRSDTISSSDLLTV
-568 DVNGDGVVDARDS
+568 VNHLNES
-581 LRVLKYQVGT
+581 KKITL
-591 YNISIN
+591 